1 MAMLRWTSRDLDR
14 LPKVEG
20 TRYEVIDGELYVST
34 QPHWSHQFAASL
46 IWEQLQTWSR
56 QTRIGKANIGPGVI
70 FSEDDAVIP
79 DVIWISNE
87 RLAMAGLTDGH
98 LHVAPELV
106 VEILSPGSANER
118 RDRVVK
124 LELYSRRDVLEYWI
138 VNWQA
143 RSIEV
148 YRRGK
153 TVLELAQALNEDDTV
168 LSPHLPGF
176 TCRVSQFFSEM

>member
-34 QPHWSHQFAASL
+34 QPQWSHQFVGNL
-46 IWEQLQTWSR
+46 IWEQLQIWSR
-56 QTRIGKANIGPGVI
+56 QNRTGKANTEPGVI
-70 FSEDDAVIP
+70 FSEDNAVIP

-87 RLAMAGLTDGH
+87 RLAMIGLADGH

-138 VNWQA
+138 VDWQA

-153 TVLELAQALNEDDTV
+153 TVLELAQTLNEDDTV

>member
-1 MAMLRWTSRDLDR
+1 
-14 LPKVEG
+14 
-20 TRYEVIDGELYVST
+20 
-34 QPHWSHQFAASL
+34 
-46 IWEQLQTWSR
+46 
-56 QTRIGKANIGPGVI
+56 
-70 FSEDDAVIP
+70 
-79 DVIWISNE
+79 
-87 RLAMAGLTDGH
+87 
-98 LHVAPELV
+98 LV
-106 VEILSPGSANER
+106 VEILSPGSANEQ

-143 RSIEV
+143 RNVEI

-153 TVLELAQALNEDDTV
+153 TVLELAQTLIEDDTV